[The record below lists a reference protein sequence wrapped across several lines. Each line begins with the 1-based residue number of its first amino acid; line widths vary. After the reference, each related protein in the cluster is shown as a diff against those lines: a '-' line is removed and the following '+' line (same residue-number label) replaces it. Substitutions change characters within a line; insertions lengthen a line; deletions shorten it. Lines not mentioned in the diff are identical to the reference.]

1 MSEKKDPNKVTLHK
15 TESLPFWSAVLWYR
29 YLTDLPTILGYT
41 TTWIDYK
48 RVDGYLVSCTLF
60 MSVDQAAVA
69 AEELTIRTIQ
79 HLEWLLR
86 SVEVRRSSQYFGL
99 TAIMRLRTSNMVELS
114 KSLSRCR
121 KLTETCEKRLTA
133 WVTPSS
139 TPDPRKILWYVDG
152 TSNTGKTFVSRV
164 LVTRGGC
171 VRFENGR
178 SADIKFAY
186 RGNMAFNYANSELC
200 VSVIPALPCQT
211 SVRLHH
217 GHLKQLIVQLT
228 NGNILAQ
235 GRKCCSS
242 VQKEFK
248 CLLAVVYTLYTSV
261 SHQQK
266 SGIEPPSHQQQKTPK
281 VSTPAT
287 LPCLL

>member
-1 MSEKKDPNKVTLHK
+1 MYLIHVGRPSGGGSGGANNSYHTALGVVAEVSGSA
-15 TESLPFWSAVLWYR
+15 SLL
-29 YLTDLPTILGYT
+29 
-41 TTWIDYK
+41 
-48 RVDGYLVSCTLF
+48 
-60 MSVDQAAVA
+60 SV
-69 AEELTIRTIQ
+69 
-79 HLEWLLR
+79 LR
-86 SVEVRRSSQYFGL
+86 SDRNNEIAYLKHGR
-99 TAIMRLRTSNMVELS
+99 AIKEFIEMQKADRNLREAADRMGDPLLYRWQRDLLSELS
-114 KSLSRCR
+114 G
-121 KLTETCEKRLTA
+121 
-133 WVTPSS
+133 